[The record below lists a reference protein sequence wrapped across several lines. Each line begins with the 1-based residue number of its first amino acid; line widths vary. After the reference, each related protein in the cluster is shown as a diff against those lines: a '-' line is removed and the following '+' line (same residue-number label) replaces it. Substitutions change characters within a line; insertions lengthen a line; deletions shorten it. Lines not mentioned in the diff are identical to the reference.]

1 MRWSTAIRGNALQE
15 KHNSSLQFREKV
27 CIPMN
32 TIFPNDTVNVG
43 SKVEAMRNFWF
54 TDGSRHIQGEVFDV
68 TEESLAYFRLFTD
81 NKHNYKLL
89 PENTK

>member
-1 MRWSTAIRGNALQE
+1 MTMPA
-15 KHNSSLQFREKV
+15 
-27 CIPMN
+27 PD
-32 TIFPNDTVNVG
+32 DTVKVG
-43 SKVEAMRNFWF
+43 NKVQSLRNFWF
-54 TDGSRHIQGEVFDV
+54 CDGSQHLNGDVLDV